1 MSDILITRMRKA
13 RQIKVEVDGHT
24 FICRRP
30 TDAEASELF
39 QAGLHGNRLHV
50 AREFVDGW
58 EKVIDADVVVS
69 GGDQP
74 ATFTRDLWREWC
86 DDRPDFW
93 EPIYTKVMESYEKH
107 CEDRKAAAKN

>member
-1 MSDILITRMRKA
+1 MNDLLINRMRKA
-13 RQIKVEVDGHT
+13 RQMRVEIDGHV

-39 QAGLHGNRLHV
+39 KLELHNNRLHV
-50 AREFVDGW
+50 SREFVDGW
-58 EKVIDADVVVS
+58 EKVTDADVVVS

-74 ATFTRDLWREWC
+74 VEFDKELWKEWC

-93 EPIYTKVMESYEKH
+93 EPIYTKVMEGYQEHAAKR
-107 CEDRKAAAKN
+107 DDAAKN